1 MTSINTGTSMNDT
14 SSLRSRTVNKTE
26 NGTTIVS
33 GNDNSDKDLFL
44 KLLVAQ
50 MKNQRSI

>member
-1 MTSINTGTSMNDT
+1 MILVV
-14 SSLRSRTVNKTE
+14 LRSRTVNKTE

-44 KLLVAQ
+44 KLLDSSNE
-50 MKNQRSI
+50 KSRSI